1 MVPDFARARLSSPT
15 SLAGCSP
22 TPPSSQRKQLDATT
36 MIAFEDPNNA
46 YRSRDPANVAI
57 DSGKTAFRIE
67 A

>member
-1 MVPDFARARLSSPT
+1 MQ
-15 SLAGCSP
+15 P
-22 TPPSSQRKQLDATT
+22 TPPSSQRKD

-46 YRSRDPANVAI
+46 YRSMDPANVAI

>member
-1 MVPDFARARLSSPT
+1 MQPP
-15 SLAGCSP
+15 
-22 TPPSSQRKQLDATT
+22 PPSSQRKELDAAT

-46 YRSRDPANVAI
+46 YRSLDPANVAI